1 MNWFCINQ
9 YIQAALNQRDELL
22 DIDLDD
28 LESLMRDTQM
38 LAYAR
43 SFRDLACADIMSSP
57 VLTVVASAPATSARD
72 LLKRHDVKALPVI
85 DDADWVIGIATRS
98 DLMDKYSAATAFD
111 MSEQAAQSKGV
122 TPLQYLLLLHI
133 KGYPEREWATIGEL
147 AQRLQAQHHGV
158 VALVSRCEALKLVK
172 RKASETDRRQ
182 VEVHLLKTSEKL
194 LARLAELH
202 RAELRSLTSSF
213 RVPQIDL

>member
-1 MNWFCINQ
+1 MTERTR
-9 YIQAALNQRDELL
+9 AL
-22 DIDLDD
+22 
-28 LESLMRDTQM
+28 
-38 LAYAR
+38 
-43 SFRDLACADIMSSP
+43 
-57 VLTVVASAPATSARD
+57 
-72 LLKRHDVKALPVI
+72 VKADFEQLSEF
-85 DDADWVIGIATRS
+85 RYQ
-98 DLMDKYSAATAFD
+98 MRRFERF
-111 MSEQAAQSKGV
+111 SEQAAQSEGI

-147 AQRLQAQHHGV
+147 AERLQAQHHGV

-172 RKASETDRRQ
+172 RKASDTDRRQ
-182 VEVHLLKTSEKL
+182 VEVHLLKTGEKL